1 MINNLYIDGE
11 NARSRFGV
19 WVTRG
24 GYNDLL
30 TFPALKEPEEN
41 DWPEEDGVEVDL
53 SDPKL
58 EEKEITLT
66 FLADTNTAATDLVA
80 YLGQVREDVLSEEK
94 STVFSPKK
102 YDFSR
107 QKVRLSEDESTTLPR
122 AAHLFRIPSLNREWR
137 LRLSDHPSNAVY
149 PIQTAF
155 SLKFVEDVPARP
167 VAAGLPTP
175 GVRLPE
181 SRYQLDGTPFSSYG
195 VVIDISRSAL
205 LKAPAAKL
213 NMNRKVQTEDGQIYD
228 ADHLVFQKKEAT
240 FNCHFKAVSIEAF
253 WACYDA
259 FFAALIQPGERQ
271 LYVEEIGKAFPCYY
285 KNSSA
290 FKVLTIAGPVVV
302 SFGLTLVFTRFRLEG
317 GIKI

>member
-24 GYNDLL
+24 GYAGLL
-30 TFPALKEPEEN
+30 TFPALKEPEAN

-58 EEKEITLT
+58 EAKEITLS

-80 YLGQVREDVLSEEK
+80 YLSQVRETSETDSK
-94 STVFSPKK
+94 ISTERLLHR
-102 YDFSR
+102 DDDLTTSR
-107 QKVRLSEDESTTLPR
+107 PRSNYLPR
-122 AAHLFRIPSLNREWR
+122 AAHRFRIPSLGREWQ
-137 LRLSDHPSNAVY
+137 LRLAEHPENRVY
-149 PIQTAF
+149 PLQTAF
-155 SLKFVEDVPARP
+155 SLKLVEDVPVRR
-167 VAAGLPTP
+167 VADGLPTP

-181 SRYQLDGTPFSSYG
+181 SHYQLDGVPFSAYG
-195 VVIDISRSAL
+195 VVIDVSRSAL

-213 NMNRKVQTEDGQIYD
+213 NLNRKVQTEDGQIYD
-228 ADHLVFQKKEAT
+228 ADHLVFQKKETT

-285 KNSSA
+285 KSSSA
-290 FKVLTIAGPVVV
+290 FEVLTLAGPVIVKF
-302 SFGLTLVFTRFRLEG
+302 SLTLVFTRFRLEG